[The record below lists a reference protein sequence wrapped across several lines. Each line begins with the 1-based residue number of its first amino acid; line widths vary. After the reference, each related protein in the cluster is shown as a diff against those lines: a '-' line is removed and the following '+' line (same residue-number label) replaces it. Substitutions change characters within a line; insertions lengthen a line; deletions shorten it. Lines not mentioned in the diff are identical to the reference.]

1 MIVFIFFFSSRRRHT
16 RCALVTGVQTCAL
29 PISDKNAQFQFV
41 VQALAGA
48 EVRRTV
54 FLCWACLTDGTGKLL
69 ARYAYAGGPSVIA
82 DRYPFI
88 VGQQRVV
95 GPKLLAYR
103 CGLLQRTIEVGVVAD
118 VGGPDHL
125 AVDRMSAV
133 QVQRVSVGFDTGGR
147 RCIEKNKNTTI

>member
-1 MIVFIFFFSSRRRHT
+1 MRISDWSSDVCSSDLT
-16 RCALVTGVQTCAL
+16 L
-29 PISDKNAQFQFV
+29 SDKNAQFQFV

-95 GPKLLAYR
+95 GTKLLAYR
-103 CGLLQRTIEVGVVAD
+103 CGMMQRNIEVGVVAD
-118 VGGPDHL
+118 VGGQAHL
-125 AVDRMSAV
+125 D
-133 QVQRVSVGFDTGGR
+133 VGYITQHRFDNALQGR
-147 RCIEKNKNTTI
+147 AAAQGAR

>member
-1 MIVFIFFFSSRRRHT
+1 MRISDWSSDVCSSDLT
-16 RCALVTGVQTCAL
+16 L
-29 PISDKNAQFQFV
+29 SDKNAQFQFV

-88 VGQQRVV
+88 VGQQRRSEERRV
-95 GPKLLAYR
+95 GKECVITCRSR
-103 CGLLQRTIEVGVVAD
+103 CS
-118 VGGPDHL
+118 PNH
-125 AVDRMSAV
+125 
-133 QVQRVSVGFDTGGR
+133 
-147 RCIEKNKNTTI
+147 